1 MYHASLSQADSA
13 NYGIRFVVSKFFC
26 FFFFLGGGSKLGV
39 YFWSHIKNSK
49 LEHYKGVPK
58 NQSVQINPIMG
69 TWLCLYV

>member
-13 NYGIRFVVSKFFC
+13 NYGIRFVVSIFFY
-26 FFFFLGGGSKLGV
+26 FFLGGGGSKLGV
-39 YFWSHIKNSK
+39 YLLSHIKNSK

-69 TWLCLYV
+69 TWLFLYV